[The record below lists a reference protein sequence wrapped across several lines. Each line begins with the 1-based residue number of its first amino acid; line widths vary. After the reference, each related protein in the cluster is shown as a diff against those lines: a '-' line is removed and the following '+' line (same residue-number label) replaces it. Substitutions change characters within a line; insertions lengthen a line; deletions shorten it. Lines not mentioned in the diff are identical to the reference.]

1 MRFPSLTRSR
11 STWEPW
17 DNLDSATKRLW
28 TEKEK
33 QIKKNL
39 LEKFNVETFYVEEDK
54 VNKTKARRLARL
66 ARKEEAPVKVKREE
80 SEDEAGKRKRDARE
94 RLRAR
99 GLQQVED
106 GITGPGSVTLPGAT
120 PNEKRVT
127 DSAKTSSRERQSA
140 EAMRQ
145 VDHDINGH
153 EPVAFAGKMLKK
165 KRAVDSEKTS
175 ARERSRA
182 QTPHQVKHDING
194 RGSVIPDGETPKR
207 QNTRDSG
214 KSSSCERQAVDQVER
229 RVRDSRSVEL
239 VVRAPKKQNTLDSD
253 KTSFRDRP
261 QAQATQQVERD
272 VNTLGSAK
280 QACRTP
286 KKKNALDT
294 DKTASRQAPG
304 SSPVEETPSVD
315 GKVPPLKKRKL
326 STHQE
331 PASRV
336 EMGDVVSK
344 RPAKTSSPSRK
355 QITEQELAKIKI
367 SRESDTSLEASLT
380 RRPKIATTQSPPK
393 PPDLAMKRRL
403 VSLPVQT
410 NTNMRLSNGSNQKPR
425 PASRGAKG
433 SQVIPIL
440 LQFPNNDRPDRI
452 QGKTDCKKEGPRRS
466 AAVQSHFSTVLHQ

>member
-80 SEDEAGKRKRDARE
+80 SEDEAEKRKRDARE
-94 RLRAR
+94 RLRAQ

-106 GITGPGSVTLPGAT
+106 GITGPGSVTLAGAT

-127 DSAKTSSRERQSA
+127 DSAKTSSSERQSA
-140 EAMRQ
+140 EAMHQ
-145 VDHDINGH
+145 VDHDMNGQ
-153 EPVAFAGKMLKK
+153 EPVAFAGKTLKK

-175 ARERSRA
+175 SRERGRA
-182 QTPHQVKHDING
+182 RTPHQVEHDING
-194 RGSVIPDGETPKR
+194 RPDGETPKR
-207 QNTRDSG
+207 QNARDSG
-214 KSSSCERQAVDQVER
+214 KSSSRERQAMDQVER
-229 RVRDSRSVEL
+229 GISGRRSIEL
-239 VVRAPKKQNTLDSD
+239 VVRTPKKQNTLHSD

-261 QAQATQQVERD
+261 RAQATQQVERD

-280 QACRTP
+280 QAGRTP
-286 KKKNALDT
+286 KKKNALDK
-294 DKTASRQAPG
+294 DKTSSRQGPG
-304 SSPVEETPSVD
+304 SSSVEETPSVD
-315 GKVPPLKKRKL
+315 GKAPPLKKRKL

-331 PASRV
+331 PASDV
-336 EMGDVVSK
+336 EKGDVVSK
-344 RPAKTSSPSRK
+344 RRAKTAGPGQK

-367 SRESDTSLEASLT
+367 SRKSDTTLEASLT
-380 RRPKIATTQSPPK
+380 TRRHKTAKTQLPPK
-393 PPDLAMKRRL
+393 LPDLETERRV

-410 NTNMRLSNGSNQKPR
+410 NTNIRLSNGSNQKPR
-425 PASRGAKG
+425 AASKVAKG
-433 SQVIPIL
+433 S
-440 LQFPNNDRPDRI
+440 
-452 QGKTDCKKEGPRRS
+452 
-466 AAVQSHFSTVLHQ
+466 